1 MAVAGTASADKVPAE
16 VLNAVTVRALGDA
29 KNGKNKGGRKEVKQ
43 QKQQEQLLPL
53 QPQPQPQPQ
62 Y

>member
-1 MAVAGTASADKVPAE
+1 MAVASTASANKVPVE

-43 QKQQEQLLPL
+43 QE
-53 QPQPQPQPQ
+53 
-62 Y
+62 